1 MSKSTA
7 ASPTNSLSCL
17 PRHQS
22 ACGQRCGRLAGASR
36 NDEPQN
42 GIAPIP
48 EHNNM
53 KQTDH
58 CDLILVCKL
67 WLSILFEHRSSFCWL
82 PESVQIIK
90 TKSSNIYQNR
100 SSLARWNSMEWIS
113 QIITVYN
120 WTGHHHIWNLRM
132 TSSWLLS
139 GPIFCSATRPPVVAS
154 RVSPPPRWMILN
166 QNFKNVKSG
175 L

>member
-1 MSKSTA
+1 MRKSTA
-7 ASPTNSLSCL
+7 ASPTNSLPCL
-17 PRHQS
+17 PRHQNV
-22 ACGQRCGRLAGASR
+22 CGQRCGRPAGASR
-36 NDEPQN
+36 NDAEPQN

-67 WLSILFEHRSSFCWL
+67 WCSIHFEHQSFFCWL
-82 PESVQIIK
+82 AATSIK
-90 TKSSNIYQNR
+90 TKSSNIYQNS

-113 QIITVYN
+113 QITTVIEVAI
-120 WTGHHHIWNLRM
+120 IWNSRM

-154 RVSPPPRWMILN
+154 RVSPPPR
-166 QNFKNVKSG
+166 
-175 L
+175 